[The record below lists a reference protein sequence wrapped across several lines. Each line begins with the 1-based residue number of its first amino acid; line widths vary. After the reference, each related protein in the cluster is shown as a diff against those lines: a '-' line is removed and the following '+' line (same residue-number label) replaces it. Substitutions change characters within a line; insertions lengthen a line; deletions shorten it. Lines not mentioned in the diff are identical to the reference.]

1 MKKPIV
7 NFLEPSKQQ
16 LNNLLEHY
24 QAGRYADAE
33 KLSLSITQE
42 FPEYPFAWK
51 VLAVVLKLTGRISE
65 SLVASQKSVQ
75 LDPQDAEAHNN
86 LGNTLKELGRLKEA
100 EASYRKSIVL
110 KPDYAE
116 AHNNLGAT
124 LQELGRLKEAELSY
138 RQAITLKPDY
148 TEAYNNLGIILQE
161 LGRLNEAEANLRQAI
176 TLKPNLAE
184 AHNNL
189 GNTLKDL
196 GRLNEAEASYKR
208 ATKLKPKY
216 REAQYN
222 LIQLLNVYSSQKESS
237 HSIIKVDQEIKKIDL
252 IEKTSGI
259 ISDDKIIQLFNK
271 SISIMERY
279 NLELQNNDSQIY
291 RRNTVD
297 LNCKRHKQIFDKFNI
312 IPEFCFGCFKVQIE
326 PKSLLDLIKLFL
338 VFNQI
343 KLAKNNTRKC
353 MIEFRSETS
362 GFYKG
367 FIYCSSVTEAYQI
380 ADHLEKIINVNISP
394 GLLASVKRGCS
405 EYPVSFP
412 DFKKVNRSGVELMNY
427 DESWKLIEKDHDSKI
442 LNRTTIVKP
451 NLSYLNLSDVLII
464 RNWIDYAKG
473 IGDPSVEFLNHQT
486 VSSQKYYNIAKT
498 RLETYTFQV

>member
-1 MKKPIV
+1 LKPD
-7 NFLEPSKQQ
+7 
-16 LNNLLEHY
+16 Y
-24 QAGRYADAE
+24 
-33 KLSLSITQE
+33 
-42 FPEYPFAWK
+42 
-51 VLAVVLKLTGRISE
+51 
-65 SLVASQKSVQ
+65 
-75 LDPQDAEAHNN
+75 AEAHFN
-86 LGNTLKELGRLKEA
+86 LGIILNELGRLEEA
-100 EASYRKSIVL
+100 ITSYGQAITL

-116 AHNNLGAT
+116 AHNNLG
-124 LQELGRLKEAELSY
+124 
-138 RQAITLKPDY
+138 
-148 TEAYNNLGIILQE
+148 NIL
-161 LGRLNEAEANLRQAI
+161 
-176 TLKPNLAE
+176 T
-184 AHNNL
+184 
-189 GNTLKDL
+189 DL
-196 GRLNEAEASYKR
+196 DRFEEAEASYKR

-451 NLSYLNLSDVLII
+451 SLSYLNLSDVLII

>member
-1 MKKPIV
+1 MNNKLHINVSKP
-7 NFLEPSKQQ
+7 PQQQ
-16 LNNLLEHY
+16 LNSLLEFYQTKHY
-24 QAGRYADAE
+24 SEAE
-33 KLSLSITQE
+33 KLAGSITQE
-42 FPEYPFAWK
+42 FPKHQFAWK
-51 VLAVVLKLTGRISE
+51 VLAAVLKQTDRISE
-65 SLVASQKSVQ
+65 SLIISQKSLQ
-75 LDPQDAEAHNN
+75 LEPKDAEAHSN
-86 LGNTLKELGRLKEA
+86 LAIILNKLGRLDEA
-100 EASYRKSIVL
+100 EASYRKAIEL
-110 KPDYAE
+110 KPDYAD
-116 AHNNLGAT
+116 AYNNLAVLLG
-124 LQELGRLKEAELSY
+124 ELGRLEEAE
-138 RQAITLKPDY
+138 K
-148 TEAYNNLGIILQE
+148 
-161 LGRLNEAEANLRQAI
+161 
-176 TLKPNLAE
+176 
-184 AHNNL
+184 
-189 GNTLKDL
+189 
-196 GRLNEAEASYKR
+196 SYKK
-208 ATKLKPKY
+208 AIELKPKY

-297 LNCKRHKQIFDKFNI
+297 LNCKRHKQIFNKFNI

-451 NLSYLNLSDVLII
+451 SLSYLNLSDVLII

>member
-16 LNNLLEHY
+16 INNLLEHY

-33 KLSLSITQE
+33 KLAVSITE
-42 FPEYPFAWK
+42 AFPEHPFAWK
-51 VLAVVLKLTGRISE
+51 VLVVVLKLTGRISE
-65 SLVASQKSVQ
+65 SLVASQKSLQ
-75 LDPQDAEAHNN
+75 LDPQDAEAHYNLGVLLQKLSRLEEAETNYTQAIVLKPDFTEAHNNLGNILKELGRLEEAEVSYRQAIELKPDYAEAYNN
-86 LGNTLKELGRLKEA
+86 LGNTLKELGRLE
-100 EASYRKSIVL
+100 
-110 KPDYAE
+110 
-116 AHNNLGAT
+116 
-124 LQELGRLKEAELSY
+124 
-138 RQAITLKPDY
+138 
-148 TEAYNNLGIILQE
+148 
-161 LGRLNEAEANLRQAI
+161 
-176 TLKPNLAE
+176 
-184 AHNNL
+184 
-189 GNTLKDL
+189 
-196 GRLNEAEASYKR
+196 EAEASYKR

-451 NLSYLNLSDVLII
+451 SLSYLNLSDVLII

>member
-1 MKKPIV
+1 MKKIDV
-7 NFLEPSKQQ
+7 NFLEPPQQQ
-16 LNNLLEHY
+16 LNTLLKY
-24 QAGRYADAE
+24 YKTGRYADAE

-42 FPEYPFAWK
+42 FPKHQFAWK
-51 VLAVVLKLTGRISE
+51 VLAAVLKQTGRINE
-65 SLVASQKSVQ
+65 SLIISQKSVE

-86 LGNTLKELGRLKEA
+86 LGNTLKELGRLDEA
-100 EASYRKSIVL
+100 EVSYTQAITL

-116 AHNNLGAT
+116 AYNNLGVM
-124 LQELGRLKEAELSY
+124 LQELGRLVEAEASF

-148 TEAYNNLGIILQE
+148 AEAYNNLGVMLQE
-161 LGRLNEAEANLRQAI
+161 LGRLV
-176 TLKPNLAE
+176 
-184 AHNNL
+184 
-189 GNTLKDL
+189 
-196 GRLNEAEASYKR
+196 EAEASYKR

-380 ADHLEKIINVNISP
+380 ADHLEKIINVNISL

-451 NLSYLNLSDVLII
+451 SLSYLNLSDVLII